1 RGLVGQRLADV
12 FDPRDALAING
23 QVGHAPSVFFQ
34 AAARGQDRRVLDL
47 RGDDVTA
54 LLFALLLA
62 LLLLG
67 LGDAFDRQVVRFGAA
82 RKKSDLG
89 LVGVEQQG
97 DLRPGLLNGLF
108 RALAV
113 LMRGRGVAIYFGEVR
128 QHGSRDFVVDAR
140 SCAVV

>member
-1 RGLVGQRLADV
+1 
-12 FDPRDALAING
+12 PRDALAING

-54 LLFALLLA
+54 LLLA
-62 LLLLG
+62 LLLVG

-89 LVGVEQQG
+89 LVGVKQQR

-113 LMRGRGVAIYFGEVR
+113 LMRGRGVAKYFGEVR
-128 QHGSRDFVVDAR
+128 QHGPRDFVVDAR